1 MEQVI
6 NLSAKDLLEIWLKER
21 EIQNQSKHTLQ
32 AYERDVADF
41 LEFCA
46 VQQLALNDVE
56 ATDLRQFLAEK
67 VEQYGLS
74 SSSLQRMLSSIRQFM
89 KWAEQAQYLAFNPAD
104 DFQLKRQSRSLP
116 GMVDIETVNQILD
129 QPAPETEAQQQ
140 MWLRDKAILELLYS
154 SGLRLAEIQSL
165 RIKDVDFNRQL
176 LRITGKGNKTRV
188 VPFGSKA
195 KDSLME
201 WLKIYPLWN
210 GDFVPDANVF
220 ITQKGNPLGARQIE
234 NRVKFQAQRAGVNV
248 DLHPH
253 LLRHC
258 FASHML
264 SNSGDLRAVQEML
277 GHSNLSTTQIY
288 THIDFDRL
296 AQIYDQAHPRAQH
309 KE

>member
-1 MEQVI
+1 MEQVK
-6 NLSAKDLLEIWLKER
+6 LSAKDLLEIWLKER

-67 VEQYGLS
+67 VEQHGLS

-104 DFQLKRQSRSLP
+104 DFQLKRQSRPLP

-201 WLKIYPLWN
+201 WLKVYPLWN

-296 AQIYDQAHPRAQH
+296 AQIYDRAHPRAQH